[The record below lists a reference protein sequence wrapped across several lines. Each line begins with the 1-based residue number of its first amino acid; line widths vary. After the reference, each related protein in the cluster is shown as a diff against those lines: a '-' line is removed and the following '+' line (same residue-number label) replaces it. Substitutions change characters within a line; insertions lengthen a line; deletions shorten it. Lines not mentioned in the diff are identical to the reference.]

1 MNVAEYALL
10 IGMPLLGGIGAIA
23 LRKQSPGRLQ
33 LLLSF
38 SGAYLIGITFLSL
51 IPDLYAT
58 YSLRIG
64 ALVIAG
70 FVLQIILDQF
80 SRGVEHG
87 HMHAEEHTGK
97 WFILSLLI
105 GLGVHSFLEGI
116 PLSGAAEIGEH
127 SAHTHQP
134 LLFGIAI
141 HKLPAAFALATVVM
155 FTGASTA
162 RAMLV
167 VTIYALITPF
177 GTLSA
182 EIFYDANW
190 LSVAS
195 SMDLVMAV
203 VIGSF
208 LHISTTILFEVG
220 GKAHTFKLLRLLA
233 ILVGAGAAI
242 VTVA

>member
-1 MNVAEYALL
+1 MTILEYAL
-10 IGMPLLGGIGAIA
+10 IIAMPVLGGLAALA
-23 LRKQSPGRLQ
+23 LRRQSPSRLQ

-51 IPDLYAT
+51 IPDLYAH
-58 YSLRIG
+58 YSLKIG
-64 ALVIAG
+64 ALIIAG
-70 FVLQIILDQF
+70 FVLQIVLDQF

-87 HMHAEEHTGK
+87 HMHAEEHSNK
-97 WFILSLLI
+97 WFVVSLLI

-116 PLSGAAEIGEH
+116 PLSTAADIGEH
-127 SAHTHQP
+127 TSHTHQP

-141 HKLPAAFALATVVM
+141 HKLPAAFALATVVL
-155 FTGASTA
+155 FTGASNA
-162 RAMLV
+162 RAMMV
-167 VTIYALITPF
+167 VGLYALITPL
-177 GTLSA
+177 GALSA
-182 EIFYDANW
+182 EVFYEANW
-190 LSVAS
+190 FSVAS

-220 GKAHTFKLLRLLA
+220 GKAHTFKLLRLIA
-233 ILVGAGAAI
+233 VLVGAGAAI

>member
-1 MNVAEYALL
+1 MNVLEYALL
-10 IGMPLLGGIGAIA
+10 VGMPLLGGAAALA
-23 LRKQSPGRLQ
+23 LRRQSTGRLQ

-51 IPDLYAT
+51 LPDLYHN

-87 HMHAEEHTGK
+87 HMHAEEHAGP
-97 WFILSLLI
+97 WFIVSLLI
-105 GLGVHSFLEGI
+105 GLGIHSFLEGI
-116 PLSGAAEIGEH
+116 PLSGAAGIGEH
-127 SAHTHQP
+127 GARSHTP

-141 HKLPAAFALATVVM
+141 HKLPAAFALATVVL
-155 FTGASTA
+155 FTGAKASKA
-162 RAMLV
+162 ILIV
-167 VTIYALITPF
+167 LIYSAITPL
-177 GTLSA
+177 GALCA
-182 EIFYDANW
+182 DIFTETNW
-190 LSVAS
+190 LSIAS
-195 SMDLVMAV
+195 YMDLVMAV

-233 ILVGAGAAI
+233 VLAGAGAAI
-242 VTVA
+242 ITVA